1 MNKNWYR
8 SAVVSAFVLIGLLA
22 AAAPVAAQSKASA
35 KSVDSLNAV
44 LKELQKGR
52 AQVQSAMDSLGALS
66 SGGDANL
73 KKNYDNYTKQVSAL
87 NKTKE
92 TASAR
97 AEDMKVRREAYL
109 AEWQKK
115 SQEVTDPEIQAH
127 MQARAE
133 EVKKVFE
140 GMQPAAQ
147 AIRETFPPFLAKLND
162 IQKLLSVDLSAAGVA
177 SAAPIGQ
184 KAVQDGTTITQS
196 LDTMITTLTGIRDQV
211 APPKK

>member
-1 MNKNWYR
+1 MKKNTYR
-8 SAVVSAFVLIGLLA
+8 GAVVSAFVLIGLLA
-22 AAAPVAAQSKASA
+22 AAAPVVAQSKASA

-44 LKELQKGR
+44 LKELQKARG
-52 AQVQSAMDSLGALS
+52 QVQSAMDSLTALA

-73 KKNYDNYTKQVSAL
+73 KKNYDNYTKQVSGL

-97 AEDMKVRREAYL
+97 AEDMKARREAYL

-140 GMQPAAQ
+140 SMQPAGQ

-184 KAVQDGTTITQS
+184 KAVTEGTTITQS

>member
-1 MNKNWYR
+1 MKQNVYR
-8 SAVVSAFVLIGLLA
+8 GAVVSAFVLIGLLA
-22 AAAPVAAQSKASA
+22 AMVPVVAQSKAST

-44 LKELQKGR
+44 IKELQKARG
-52 AQVQSAMDSLGALS
+52 QVQSAMDSLNALTA
-66 SGGDANL
+66 GGDANL
-73 KKNYDNYTKQVSAL
+73 TKNYNNFAKHVAGL

-97 AEDMKVRREAYL
+97 AEDMKARREAYL

-115 SQEVTDPEIQAH
+115 SQEVTSPEIQAH

-140 GMQPAAQ
+140 SMQPSAQ
-147 AIRETFPPFLAKLND
+147 ALREAFPTFLTELND
-162 IQKLLSVDLSAAGVA
+162 IQKMLSFDLSAAGVQ

-184 KAVQDGTTITQS
+184 KAVADGNTILTS
-196 LDTMITTLTGIRDQV
+196 LDSMLTTLTGIRDQV
-211 APPKK
+211 APKKK

>member
-1 MNKNWYR
+1 MNRNWYR
-8 SAVVSAFVLIGLLA
+8 SVVVSAFVLIGLLA
-22 AAAPVAAQSKASA
+22 AAAPVAAQSKAST

-44 LKELQKGR
+44 LKELQKARG
-52 AQVQSAMDSLGALS
+52 QVQSAMDSLGALS

-73 KKNYDNYTKQVSAL
+73 KKNYDNYTKQVSGL

-97 AEDMKVRREAYL
+97 AEDLKQRREAYL

-115 SQEVTDPEIQAH
+115 SQEVSDPAIQAH

-147 AIRETFPPFLAKLND
+147 VIRETFPPFLVKLND

-184 KAVQDGTTITQS
+184 QAVQDGTTITQS